1 MAHQPNLPKTH
12 RALVLSST
20 TEPPTVQTIPTPQAT
35 AGSAIV
41 RILVANVIANSR
53 DIYNGKKKYAFPTP
67 IVIGSSAIGR
77 IAAVGP
83 DATLLTPGQ
92 LVLVDVITRG
102 RDDPSAVFLSGLHE
116 GFTNGS
122 RKLMYGEWRDSTY
135 AEYAKAPLENCFPL
149 DEKRL
154 LGPVDDGGLGYSVE
168 NLAYMSALLVPYGGL
183 RYVMTYLDVRK

>member
-1 MAHQPNLPKTH
+1 MAHQPDLPKTH

-20 TEPPTVQTIPTPQAT
+20 AEPPIVQIIPTPHAT

-41 RILVANVIANSR
+41 RILVANVIANSH

-67 IVIGSSAIGR
+67 LVIGSSAIGR

-102 RDDPSAVFLSGLHE
+102 RDDPSAVFLSGIHE
-116 GFTNGS
+116 GFTDGS
-122 RKLMYGEWRDSTY
+122 RKLMHGEWRDSTY
-135 AEYAKAPLENCFPL
+135 AEYAKAPLENCIPL

-154 LGPVDDGGLGYSVE
+154 LGPVEDGGLGYSVE
-168 NLAYMSALLVPYGGL
+168 NLAYISALLVPYGGL
-183 RYVMTYLDVRK
+183 RYVITYSMRK